1 MIANPIGSGEPGS
14 KAKTFT
20 FTSATPA
27 GNDTING
34 HRISPGE
41 AVELE
46 IGTRNVLFTT
56 YSNYS
61 SSLKSESGWSVPIIF
76 SDNAP
81 TRVGDPSGY
90 ITFVMPNENI
100 TYSKYV

>member
-1 MIANPIGSGEPGS
+1 MVINPVMGGGSGS
-14 KAKTFT
+14 KIKIFT

-34 HRISPGE
+34 QSISPGE

-61 SSLKSESGWSVPIIF
+61 SSLKSESGWDVPIIF
-76 SDNAP
+76 SSNAP
-81 TRVGDPSGY
+81 TRAADPAGY

-100 TYSKYV
+100 TYSKSH